1 MLCLGARSSLLVVA
15 YIGLINA
22 QALVKGMSNFLH
34 LVAPLL
40 SSRLLP
46 SVRRASCPPYIVIG
60 PRCLIDSARVNQ
72 TLTLPRK
79 GVSIRTNLSSQSQS
93 CHDPPTHITNRLV
106 LTLCPSLQIR
116 LVTTQDAP
124 ADTIR
129 LWLERSG
136 RSIPLDIE
144 IFLQFPQNE
153 NTNSTPRRRRLSTG
167 SVAVEWNTG
176 WTQAWAVPT
185 PPPPPGGIAPGTG
198 TGTTYVHVPPPGA
211 GFILHSL
218 SVQNG

>member
-1 MLCLGARSSLLVVA
+1 MHR
-15 YIGLINA
+15 
-22 QALVKGMSNFLH
+22 
-34 LVAPLL
+34 
-40 SSRLLP
+40 
-46 SVRRASCPPYIVIG
+46 
-60 PRCLIDSARVNQ
+60 
-72 TLTLPRK
+72 
-79 GVSIRTNLSSQSQS
+79 
-93 CHDPPTHITNRLV
+93 
-106 LTLCPSLQIR
+106 PSLQIR

-144 IFLQFPQNE
+144 IFLQFPHNE
-153 NTNSTPRRRRLSTG
+153 NSNSTPRRRRLSTG

-211 GFILHSL
+211 DFHLAFSFRPEWVI
-218 SVQNG
+218 